1 MPVCARPACQRID
14 GKARRAC
21 HCGHFP
27 ARGISPR
34 SARRRPISAQRAR
47 SFIPVPIGL
56 RALDVLSVLVERPGK
71 LVTKEEIMALRP
83 GSNELHMTPPELPWA
98 RHRVIYA
105 SSASSAAASFRSAVS
120 KPSLNQ
126 PLTRASNSRASFRR
140 PCSPHNRARLIA
152 VRSSHSFAF

>member
-1 MPVCARPACQRID
+1 MLATADIFLFEEFRLDRQGD
-14 GKARRAC
+14 GLSRRNE
-21 HCGHFP
+21 
-27 ARGISPR
+27 RGV
-34 SARRRPISAQRAR
+34 
-47 SFIPVPIGL
+47 FIPVPIGL
-56 RALDVLSVLVERPGK
+56 RALDVLGVLVERPGK

>member
-1 MPVCARPACQRID
+1 MLATADIFLFEEFRLDRQGEGLSRRIE
-14 GKARRAC
+14 
-21 HCGHFP
+21 CGVFV
-27 ARGISPR
+27 
-34 SARRRPISAQRAR
+34 
-47 SFIPVPIGL
+47 PVPIGL
-56 RALDVLSVLVERPGK
+56 RALDVLRVFVERPGK